1 MTDIRGLL
9 PRVRAPT
16 LVLSRS
22 GDEIGPPGAAQYM
35 AERIPRARF
44 VELEGEDH
52 VMWVGDIE
60 PLCTEL
66 ERFVTAPVA
75 SVAGLRKVSGRSAS

>member
-1 MTDIRGLL
+1 MTDIRDLL
-9 PRVRAPT
+9 PRVRVPA

-22 GDEIGPPGAAQYM
+22 GDEIGPPEAARYM
-35 AERIPRARF
+35 AERISGARF

-60 PLCTEL
+60 TLCAEI
-66 ERFVTAPVA
+66 ERFVAGPAAAPQA
-75 SVAGLRKVSGRSAS
+75 